1 MPRVCATRAERT
13 PRLGGMR
20 ARDLG
25 ARGVQK
31 LGTISSTPTKRGGGL
46 EGRGFSH
53 WEHNTCALH
62 TRSDHWAVA
71 QMLVI

>member
-31 LGTISSTPTKRGGGL
+31 LGTISSTPTKSGVGWRVGVLATGSTTHVRCTLAPITGL
-46 EGRGFSH
+46 
-53 WEHNTCALH
+53 
-62 TRSDHWAVA
+62 
-71 QMLVI
+71 